1 LCALVPGF
9 RRDDVRGGGMTYG
22 VGGGGLWRLGGM
34 TYGLTV
40 MGVRAGIGMASGG
53 SEGAVE
59 FVRQRERRRGR
70 WGTC

>member
-1 LCALVPGF
+1 
-9 RRDDVRGGGMTYG
+9 MTYG